1 MQLTSMRIISVMQHP
16 YCPMYHL
23 QQEQSVYSG
32 EVLKLSLRGWEA
44 ITFLCIESIDLCLV
58 EISVLTD
65 LSGVNIQ

>member
-32 EVLKLSLRGWEA
+32 KVLKLSLRGWEA

-58 EISVLTD
+58 EITD